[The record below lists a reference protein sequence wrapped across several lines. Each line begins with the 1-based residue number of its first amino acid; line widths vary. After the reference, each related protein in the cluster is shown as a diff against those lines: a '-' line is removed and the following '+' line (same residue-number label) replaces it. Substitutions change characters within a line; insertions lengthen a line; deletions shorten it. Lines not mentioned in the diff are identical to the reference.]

1 MNDILEILVFNV
13 GQAQCV
19 FFYPQ
24 SHPEYGMFIDCAESD
39 TFTPIDFLIQKNLIY
54 WNTVNKRYELGNFT
68 VTNYDHDHFSGLPKI
83 REKIYIKTV
92 WLPKNISSQKLKEI
106 KEEVTDALNHL
117 CDLKDTYVHD
127 AIDHNPPY
135 RQFSYS
141 LEQGDLESPEINTNH
156 LSQIVFVEYGGS
168 KICICGDLEKPAWEK
183 LLQKQK
189 VQNHLKSTNIVIA
202 AHHGHDN
209 GYHEDIFLHCL
220 NPDCIVI
227 SDKDIMYDT
236 QNGMASTY
244 SQHVQ
249 TGVNFN
255 GANTPRKV
263 LTTRS
268 DGHLW
273 IRFYTNG
280 VRTYHSLS
288 IKK

>member
-1 MNDILEILVFNV
+1 MDNILEILIFSV
-13 GQAQCV
+13 GQAQCI
-19 FFYPQ
+19 FFYPR
-24 SHPEYGMFIDCAESD
+24 SNPEYGMFVDCAESD
-39 TFTPIDFLIQKNLIY
+39 ELKPIDFLIKQNLIY
-54 WNTVNKRYELGNFT
+54 FNATNKRYELGNFT
-68 VTNYDHDHFSGLPKI
+68 VTNYDQDHFSGLPLIK
-83 REKIYIKTV
+83 EKVHIKTV
-92 WLPKNISSQKLKEI
+92 RLPKNISSQELKAT

-117 CDLKDTYVHD
+117 CDLKDKYIYD
-127 AIDHNPPY
+127 ATEHYPPY

-141 LEQGDLESPEINTNH
+141 LEQSDLETTEINTNN

-183 LLQKQK
+183 LLQKQE

-202 AHHGHDN
+202 AHHGHYN
-209 GYHEDIFLHCL
+209 GYHEDTFLHCL

-244 SQHVQ
+244 AQHVQ
-249 TGVNFN
+249 TGVGFN
-255 GANTPRKV
+255 GANPPRKV

-273 IRFYTNG
+273 IRFYANG
-280 VRTYHSLS
+280 ARTYQSLS
-288 IKK
+288 VD